1 MKEGPDIARI
11 AALVADPARSAMLL
25 ALMDGRALT
34 ATELARVGGI
44 TKQTA
49 SGHLAKLVDGD
60 VLCVEAQGR
69 HRYFRLAGAHV
80 AALLEALMLFSGDV
94 APSLRT
100 GPKEPAL
107 RKARICYDHLAGE
120 MGVMLF
126 DCAREGGW
134 LSDDLNLSDQG
145 WTKLAGIGVSANDLS
160 PSNCPLCRTCLDWSQ
175 RRGRHASNASCAT
188 MPVETRMHSM
198 NRVYRRLPFYALTG
212 WQALGIVRRT
222 GSDDSDCLGRKE
234 EKYHAVPPHRR
245 PQ

>member
-1 MKEGPDIARI
+1 MREGPDIARI

-94 APSLRT
+94 APSLRA

-145 WTKLAGIGVSANDLS
+145 WTKLAGIGYPPMICPQQLPPLPHLSGLESAKGQARLKRELRNNARRNQDAQYE
-160 PSNCPLCRTCLDWSQ
+160 PSLPQSAILRVDRLASTGNSQTDGQ
-175 RRGRHASNASCAT
+175 RR
-188 MPVETRMHSM
+188 
-198 NRVYRRLPFYALTG
+198 
-212 WQALGIVRRT
+212 
-222 GSDDSDCLGRKE
+222 
-234 EKYHAVPPHRR
+234 
-245 PQ
+245 